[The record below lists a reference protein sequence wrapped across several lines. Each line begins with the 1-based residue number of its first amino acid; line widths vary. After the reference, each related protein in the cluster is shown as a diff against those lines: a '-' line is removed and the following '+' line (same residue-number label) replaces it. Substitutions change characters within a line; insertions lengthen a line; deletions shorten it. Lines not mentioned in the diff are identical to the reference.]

1 MKVLRMALLSV
12 TPKVQLLVQPWG
24 TLMARQSG
32 MQMVPP
38 RALLL
43 AMLMAM
49 PMVLRLV
56 SPRELPMATKLALRW
71 G

>member
-12 TPKVQLLVQPWG
+12 TPKVRLLVQPWG

-32 MQMVPP
+32 WSRGQP

-56 SPRELPMATKLALRW
+56 SPTELPTATKLALRW